1 MVDHVECR
9 FRIVVADRD
18 SMTSDLL
25 ASALER
31 EGSCQARAVRSA
43 GLLPLLATSPANL
56 VVISADCD
64 PVRGSSFDLVG
75 AVSEAYPKVLTVV
88 ILDRSTRGAVIEAFR
103 CGARGVVSREQPIS
117 AFLSCIEQVR
127 KGYIWAG
134 GREAEFL
141 LDGIRSMPASN
152 VIVADAANPLTD
164 RELQV
169 VQCAATGKTNKV
181 IATELRLSEH
191 TVKNYLFRAFEK
203 LGVSSRVELLFYLT
217 MRGHKFGPVKVVDID
232 SPATVP
238 LLGSE
243 RSGAAVELDAD
254 ELQKA

>member
-1 MVDHVECR
+1 
-9 FRIVVADRD
+9 
-18 SMTSDLL
+18 MTADLL

-31 EGSCQARAVRSA
+31 EGGCQAGAVRSTE
-43 GLLPLLATSPANL
+43 LLSLLAARPANL
-56 VVISADCD
+56 TVISADRD
-64 PVRGSSFDLVG
+64 SDEGSGFELVQE
-75 AVSEAYPKVLTVV
+75 VSRSHPKVLLVV

-117 AFLSCIEQVR
+117 VFLSCIEQVR

-141 LDGIRSMPASN
+141 LDGIRNIPASN
-152 VIVADAANPLTD
+152 VEITDAANPLTD

-169 VQCAATGKTNKV
+169 VKYAATGKTNKV
-181 IATELRLSEH
+181 IASELHLSEH

-217 MRGHKFGPVKVVDID
+217 VRGHKFGPAKVVDID
-232 SPATVP
+232 TPSNEPRFGP
-238 LLGSE
+238 E
-243 RSGAAVELDAD
+243 RAEVTIDVDA